1 MRRAKIEYSE
11 AKPEKT
17 PQKRKLK
24 IEENMSTCQCP
35 LCKNDFLEDEI
46 QLHASTCG
54 VVFAT
59 LPTLPTLL
67 ELTEI
72 QVESKVALSP
82 LNSRF
87 EKEEKGSGIETISK
101 DSGQESII
109 IAKEDD
115 KVNVDSVLK
124 SNAKLTK
131 SRQSRKKL
139 TVEQGPTL

>member
-17 PQKRKLK
+17 LQKRKLK
-24 IEENMSTCQCP
+24 IVENMSTCQCP

-54 VVFAT
+54 VVFA
-59 LPTLPTLL
+59 TLPTLL